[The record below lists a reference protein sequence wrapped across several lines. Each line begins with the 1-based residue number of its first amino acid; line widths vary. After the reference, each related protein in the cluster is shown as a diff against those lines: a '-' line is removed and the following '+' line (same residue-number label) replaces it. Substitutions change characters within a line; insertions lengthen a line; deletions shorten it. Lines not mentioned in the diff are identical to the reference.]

1 MPNDFDDLLQ
11 ANRSWAADFAHEG
24 TPGVAGAGVAIL
36 TCMDSRIDPLALL
49 GLGIGDAKVVRN
61 PGGQASPEAME
72 ALVLAANLL
81 QADRI
86 MVIPHTRCAMGSATL
101 EEMRQRVSDAAGQD
115 ASWQPFSV
123 VADQRARLVDD
134 VHRIAAHPLVG
145 AGVKV
150 GGFIYD
156 VDTGLLEQVV

>member
-1 MPNDFDDLLQ
+1 MAENFDDLLE

-36 TCMDSRIDPLALL
+36 TCMDSRIDPLAIL
-49 GLGIGDAKVVRN
+49 GLGVGDAKVVRN

-72 ALVLAANLL
+72 ALVLAATLL
-81 QADRI
+81 KADRI
-86 MVIPHTRCAMGSATL
+86 MVVPHTRCAMGSATL

-123 VADQRARLVDD
+123 VADQRARLTDD
-134 VHRIAAHPLVG
+134 VHRIKAHPLIGDDVL
-145 AGVKV
+145 V
-150 GGFIYD
+150 GGFVYD